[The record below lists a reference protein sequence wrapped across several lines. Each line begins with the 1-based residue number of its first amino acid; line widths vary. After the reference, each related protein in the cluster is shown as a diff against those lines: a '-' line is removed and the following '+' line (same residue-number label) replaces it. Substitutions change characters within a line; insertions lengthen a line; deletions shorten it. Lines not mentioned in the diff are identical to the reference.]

1 MEEEQK
7 EEEIIHIKDQCGR
20 LWVKNVKIRNSGESH
35 GQLDVY
41 IINPDGEKL
50 RSVKELTSFI
60 LRTGYFEIDPEEVNF
75 EKPDSMLGHQ
85 PTFPRTLHRNTK
97 EFIQFIATKGS
108 HVPNYM
114 SRRSNRPRTTP
125 NRPRTTPKSQ
135 NNNPP
140 LKLEIS
146 TKDLKQC
153 DICSY
158 YADTFIIKKKKVLCD
173 MCTLKSNQEKLLWYL
188 SYYQAP
194 PCLAMEFERIGRS
207 TAMTLDE
214 IRDFYSD
221 EILRRAQEETPG
233 RYDNFEDDFDED
245 DNVSVAS
252 SVPSLE
258 EKTDAIEKD
267 KARNDNNNAPTN
279 ETEDQLDYQD
289 NDATTLN
296 GNKRSINSAGSSTEK
311 KIKTEP
317 KSPQKSPEVEPR
329 KEIEPQPSVP
339 KELPMVTIPEKSNY
353 DDLVQLMKKEIT
365 KEDSESEE
373 EVDEDDIPDLDAH

>member
-1 MEEEQK
+1 
-7 EEEIIHIKDQCGR
+7 
-20 LWVKNVKIRNSGESH
+20 
-35 GQLDVY
+35 
-41 IINPDGEKL
+41 
-50 RSVKELTSFI
+50 
-60 LRTGYFEIDPEEVNF
+60 
-75 EKPDSMLGHQ
+75 
-85 PTFPRTLHRNTK
+85 
-97 EFIQFIATKGS
+97 
-108 HVPNYM
+108 
-114 SRRSNRPRTTP
+114 
-125 NRPRTTPKSQ
+125 
-135 NNNPP
+135 
-140 LKLEIS
+140 
-146 TKDLKQC
+146 
-153 DICSY
+153 
-158 YADTFIIKKKKVLCD
+158 

-214 IRDFYSD
+214 IRDFYTD

-267 KARNDNNNAPTN
+267 KAGNDNNNAPTN

-339 KELPMVTIPEKSNY
+339 KELPMVTIPEKSNFE
-353 DDLVQLMKKEIT
+353 DLVQPMKKEIT
-365 KEDSESEE
+365 KEVSENEE